1 VRPAPAA
8 VSTELLAASKVAA
21 SKAARSE
28 GGGAGVLD
36 RLRRRGARAG
46 AQISAVTPAPPPPPL
61 PPPLPVQRGSFWWAV
76 LANWLSFFALG
87 LSIPVLGRVIATLVN
102 EDGSPDVSPASAVL
116 SGDVESLDKLITFL
130 FVGFHGALSDV
141 VGRKP
146 LMAWSALGFATTCLL
161 QATASRGVAV
171 FYLADLVD
179 GVTSCMS
186 PVCQAYVADVSPPER
201 RAINLGIFQGV
212 SVAGAFILGFPLSAI
227 LDAKYGLRAPLYAA
241 AAAGVLNFVVIALL
255 VPESLPAP
263 ARTKTRLDLRAA
275 NPIGALRR
283 LFCSTPLLRR
293 SAAAFALLWLGNMC
307 INSQFGN
314 YANHLF
320 KWGPQDSAPILVL
333 IGLMI
338 GVAPAALIPRLGL
351 RTSMQ
356 TGGAVYA
363 VGLLAIAFARTPA
376 ALVSCVLFMTL
387 GCIALPALVSF
398 VAAQAPPAERGAL
411 LGALETLQDLCD
423 TLAFSGYG
431 RLFAA
436 SIEPPAKLPGAVF
449 LVAAALLSAFLA
461 TVQSAFRDFPAAS
474 AAFLAS

>member
-1 VRPAPAA
+1 MRVSPSLVASMLLLAASAHARAPGPSAKPRLGAEPSCRSERDCEPEELVVRPAPAA
-8 VSTELLAASKVAA
+8 VSTELLAASK
-21 SKAARSE
+21 
-28 GGGAGVLD
+28 
-36 RLRRRGARAG
+36 
-46 AQISAVTPAPPPPPL
+46 
-61 PPPLPVQRGSFWWAV
+61 RGSFWWAV

-116 SGDVESLDKLITFL
+116 SGDSLDKLITFL

-141 VGRKP
+141 
-146 LMAWSALGFATTCLL
+146 
-161 QATASRGVAV
+161 
-171 FYLADLVD
+171 
-179 GVTSCMS
+179 
-186 PVCQAYVADVSPPER
+186 AYVADVSPPER

-212 SVAGAFILGFPLSAI
+212 SAPSSSASRS
-227 LDAKYGLRAPLYAA
+227 LRSSTQS
-241 AAAGVLNFVVIALL
+241 VLNFVVIALL
-255 VPESLPAP
+255 

-275 NPIGALRR
+275 NPIGARALRR

-376 ALVSCVLFMTL
+376 AL
-387 GCIALPALVSF
+387 
-398 VAAQAPPAERGAL
+398 RGAL

-461 TVQSAFRDFPAAS
+461 TVQSAFRAFPAAS